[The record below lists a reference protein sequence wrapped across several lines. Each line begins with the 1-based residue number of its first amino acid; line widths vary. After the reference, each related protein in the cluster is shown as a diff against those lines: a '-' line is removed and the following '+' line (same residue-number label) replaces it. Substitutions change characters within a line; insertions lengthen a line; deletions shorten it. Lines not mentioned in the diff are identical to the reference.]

1 MGWPLRL
8 YLQAQ
13 RLPLETQRCRE
24 RGRKRHSWEGGRERK
39 VDKLRG
45 GRD

>member
-1 MGWPLRL
+1 MDWPLRL

-24 RGRKRHSWEGGRERK
+24 RGRKRHSWESDREKGRQIKGGEIE
-39 VDKLRG
+39 
-45 GRD
+45 